1 MKYSNNKHLFRLTA
15 ASCNPLS
22 ITKAIRMENLEQYWE
37 QSFSPI
43 GRKFTVIRPNYQ
55 DMGETDSMVAAL
67 YWLELEMYNGGFL
80 QFFCNWGYDAY
91 LLAIKGLGA
100 INATYTEQLLLQAYG
115 IIQRLEN
122 DSQLQE
128 LWDIPKHLTENEITK
143 LNKIDEEY
151 WEDKENIMQK
161 ISLFWA
167 IIVMHVIVV
176 VNFVSNQS
184 WLGFSPIGHQTNVLA
199 VLLVVLLII
208 INLFKMKK

>member
-1 MKYSNNKHLFRLTA
+1 
-15 ASCNPLS
+15 
-22 ITKAIRMENLEQYWE
+22 MENLEQYWE

-43 GRKFTVIRPNYQ
+43 GHKFTEIRPDYQ

-80 QFFCNWGYDAY
+80 QFFCNWGYEAY

-100 INATYTEQLLLQAYG
+100 INATYTEQLLIQAYS

-151 WEDKENIMQK
+151 WEDKENIMR
-161 ISLFWA
+161 L
-167 IIVMHVIVV
+167 M
-176 VNFVSNQS
+176 
-184 WLGFSPIGHQTNVLA
+184 
-199 VLLVVLLII
+199 LLKFHSDSVENID
-208 INLFKMKK
+208 NEA

>member
-1 MKYSNNKHLFRLTA
+1 
-15 ASCNPLS
+15 
-22 ITKAIRMENLEQYWE
+22 MENLEQYWE

-43 GRKFTVIRPNYQ
+43 GRKFTEIRPNYQ

-100 INATYTEQLLLQAYG
+100 INATYTEQLLIQAYG

-128 LWDIPKHLTENEITK
+128 LWNIPKHLTENEITK

-151 WEDKENIMQK
+151 WEDKENIMLENPLK
-161 ISLFWA
+161 VVPLIHSNLTPVKFSHSPFCLF
-167 IIVMHVIVV
+167 
-176 VNFVSNQS
+176 
-184 WLGFSPIGHQTNVLA
+184 LFSSYSSCPLCRVLH
-199 VLLVVLLII
+199 
-208 INLFKMKK
+208 